1 MESPLSQQ
9 DQGRRKIKGAA
20 AGFALR
26 PWRSGDCPRPNSTLF
41 EDLLSIMMIG
51 EVLYLPGTGCR
62 GRR

>member
-20 AGFALR
+20 AGFVLR
-26 PWRSGDCPRPNSTLF
+26 PLAIRRLPAAESTLF